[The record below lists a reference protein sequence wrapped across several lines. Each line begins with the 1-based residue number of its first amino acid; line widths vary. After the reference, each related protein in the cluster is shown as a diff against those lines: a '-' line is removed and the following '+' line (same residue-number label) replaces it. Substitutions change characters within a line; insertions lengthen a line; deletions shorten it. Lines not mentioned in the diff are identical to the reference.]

1 MNLRPAFF
9 LVALLM
15 LGCGPAVAATA
26 QQAVLE
32 HYAAMARQEN
42 PKFAGFS
49 AAHGRTFFLA
59 TPGTG
64 EPGTPSCST
73 CHTTDPRNEGRTRA
87 GKALA
92 PMAVS
97 LTPTR
102 FTDLAKVEK
111 WFARNC
117 QTVFGRLCTALEKGD
132 FITYM
137 TSQ

>member
-1 MNLRPAFF
+1 MNFRPAFF
-9 LVALLM
+9 LVPLLM

-32 HYAAMARQEN
+32 HYAALARQEN

-49 AAHGRTFFLA
+49 AAHGRAFFLA

-73 CHTTDPRNEGRTRA
+73 CHTMDPRNEGRTRA
-87 GKALA
+87 GKALS

-117 QTVFGRLCTALEKGD
+117 QTVFGRLCTALEEGD

>member
-1 MNLRPAFF
+1 MIVRPAY
-9 LVALLM
+9 LLAALIV
-15 LGCGPAVAATA
+15 LGGGPAVAATA

-32 HYAAMARQEN
+32 HYAALARQEN

-49 AAHGRTFFLA
+49 AAHGRAFFLA

-87 GKALA
+87 GKVLA

-102 FTDLAKVEK
+102 FSDLAKVEK
-111 WFARNC
+111 WFSRNC
-117 QTVFGRLCTALEKGD
+117 QTVLGRLCTAVEKGD
-132 FITYM
+132 FIAYLA
-137 TSQ
+137 SQ